1 MGTDRSAV
9 SVSIQVDAWDRVGL
23 VRDVSTVIAEKKVNI
38 LSMTVTEHN
47 DRTTTIILTVETK
60 GLAHL
65 SRTGQNRW
73 GGSAEYESC
82 RG

>member
-1 MGTDRSAV
+1 
-9 SVSIQVDAWDRVGL
+9 VGL
-23 VRDVSTVIAEKKVNI
+23 VRDVSTVIAEEKVNI

-65 SRTGQNRW
+65 SRILARIGGVRGVLNMNRVGDES
-73 GGSAEYESC
+73 GGKQKPLME
-82 RG
+82 